1 MTAPMERESG
11 GAVERLGGMP
21 WPAQMIVGALA
32 VVGAVT
38 VVKWVVTIF
47 AWLVTLLA
55 ILVVLVGLAALVL
68 TGKHRR

>member
-1 MTAPMERESG
+1 MEKETG
-11 GAVERLGGMP
+11 GAVEKLGRLS
-21 WPAQMIVGALA
+21 WPAQVILGALA

-38 VVKWVVTIF
+38 VVKWVVTVF